1 VRGIDSKKILVIKL
15 QALGDILMMTPAVRI
30 LKQNHPEFSIDH
42 LVFKHYKEVTQ
53 YNAYINSVI
62 ILDEKRCTFRGI
74 FYLLSVIS
82 EIRKARYDIIINFH
96 PSRFIRIVCMLL
108 GGKKVIHTVFNMNS
122 TPQYHAIIF
131 QNVIRSHFSGID
143 TDVENHKMDF
153 FINVKN
159 VDQIKLS
166 RYQNY
171 MCIQPGGGNNLG
183 ESTRIKQWPFVNY
196 IQLIKLIQGFSPIP
210 ILLTGD
216 ALDKDIAAAIAKEA
230 PGVINVCGE
239 TNLDELAFLFSKS
252 RVNISGDTG
261 SMHLAATTDI
271 PLITL
276 FGPTD
281 PVKLLPMAG
290 KTELIKTAVDCAP
303 CYFGIFRGCKTG
315 MSNCMK
321 EIPVTAVFNCVKK
334 YL

>member
-1 VRGIDSKKILVIKL
+1 MRVIESKKILIIKL
-15 QALGDILMMTPAVRI
+15 QALGDILMMTPAVRL
-30 LKQNHPEFSIDH
+30 LKQNHPEFVIDH
-42 LVFKHYKEVTQ
+42 LVFKHYREVTQ
-53 YNAYINSVI
+53 NNAYINKVI
-62 ILDEKRCTFRGI
+62 TLDEKRCTVRGL
-74 FYLLSVIS
+74 FYLLTIIT
-82 EIRKARYDIIINFH
+82 EIRKARYDTIVNFH

-108 GGKKVIHTVFNMNS
+108 GGKKVVHTIFNMNS
-122 TPQYHAIIF
+122 ILQYHAIIF
-131 QNVIRSHFSGID
+131 ENVIRSHFAGID

-153 FINVKN
+153 FIALKN
-159 VDQIKLS
+159 VDQSKLS
-166 RYQNY
+166 RHQNY

-196 IQLIKLIQGFSPIP
+196 IRLIKLIQGSSPIS

-216 ALDKDIAAAIAKEA
+216 TLDKEIAAAIAKEA

-261 SMHLAATTDI
+261 SMHLAATTGI

-290 KTELIKTAVDCAP
+290 KTELIKTTVDCAP
-303 CYFGIFRGCKTG
+303 CYFGIFKGCKTG
-315 MSNCMK
+315 RRNCMN
-321 EIPVTAVFNCVKK
+321 EIPVDAVFHCVKK